1 MSVLNVAFY
10 GSDELASNIAK
21 KGDSRDV
28 VSYVFKETKDEKVRI
43 LSLLRPLKHPES
55 IRPLLSVLNVS
66 RVGFVEVKQ
75 IDASLGEVLV
85 AMKCSE
91 IEVGIAVINPDSG
104 DWVDP
109 DQVRVLFE
117 QAKLNWNILEEFPE
131 AHEIREEL
139 FSLGQSEDESDELVV
154 PLDQKFNVQGIGVV
168 GIGYV
173 QSGNIKK
180 HDQIEIIPGRK
191 PGVVRS
197 LQVMDDDVNEAGS
210 GDRVGVA
217 LRGVDEDDIGKGSM
231 IVLKDSDSLVEMSS
245 TISELKEAPFQRRR
259 VAIGDIVHAS
269 TNMQFKVGRVI
280 AIQGNAISIEWESPL
295 VVRKD
300 GLGVVILVQLDAVP
314 MRIIGTITETNS
326 A

>member
-10 GSDELASNIAK
+10 GSDEMASNIAK

-75 IDASLGEVLV
+75 IDASLGELLV

-91 IEVGIAVINPDSG
+91 IGVGLAVINPDSG
-104 DWVDP
+104 EWVDP
-109 DQVRVLFE
+109 DQVRVLFK
-117 QAKLNWNILEEFPE
+117 QAKLNWKILEDVPE

-139 FSLGQSEDESDELVV
+139 FSLGQSEDESNELVV

-173 QSGNIKK
+173 QSGRIKK
-180 HDQIEIIPGRK
+180 HDHIEIIPGRK
-191 PGVVRS
+191 TGVVRS

-217 LRGVDEDDIGKGSM
+217 LRGVHEDDIGKGSV
-231 IVLKDSDSLVEMSS
+231 IVIKESDVLQEVTS
-245 TISELKEAPFQRRR
+245 TVSKLNDAPFQRRR
-259 VAIGDIVHAS
+259 VMIGDIVHAS

-280 AIQGNAISIEWESPL
+280 AIQGSMVSIEWESPL
-295 VVRKD
+295 VIRKD
-300 GLGVVILVQLDAVP
+300 GRGVVILVQLDAVP
-314 MRIIGTITETNS
+314 MRILGSITETSS

>member
-10 GSDELASNIAK
+10 GSDEMATNLAK

-28 VSYVFKETKDEKVRI
+28 VSYVFKETKDGKVRI

-75 IDASLGEVLV
+75 IDSSLGEVLV
-85 AMKCSE
+85 AMECSE

-104 DWVDP
+104 EWVDP
-109 DQVRVLFE
+109 DQVRVLFK
-117 QAKLNWNILEEFPE
+117 QAKLNWKIFEGVPE
-131 AHEIREEL
+131 AHEIREEF
-139 FSLGQSEDESDELVV
+139 FSLGQSEDESDELIV

-173 QSGNIKK
+173 QSGIIKK
-180 HDQIEIIPGRK
+180 HDQIEVIPGRK
-191 PGVVRS
+191 AGVVRS
-197 LQVMDDDVNEAGS
+197 LQVMDDDVNEANS

-217 LRGVDEDDIGKGSM
+217 LRGVDEGDIGKGSM
-231 IVLKDSDSLVEMSS
+231 IVLKDSDSLVEISS
-245 TISELKEAPFQRRR
+245 TISKLKVAPFQRRR
-259 VAIGDIVHAS
+259 IDIGDIVHAS

-280 AIQGNAISIEWESPL
+280 AIQESMVSIEWESPL

-300 GLGVVILVQLDAVP
+300 GHGVVILVQLDAVP